1 MVQRFDGQKVVRS
14 QSEYVEA
21 YKILMGIT
29 GNYDSLKGIR
39 ALVKTK
45 LFVSPYSGDIR
56 GHVLKVSV
64 SGYKWYE

>member
-1 MVQRFDGQKVVRS
+1 MLS
-14 QSEYVEA
+14 QSKYVEA

-45 LFVSPYSGDIR
+45 LFVSPYSGDI
-56 GHVLKVSV
+56 
-64 SGYKWYE
+64 